1 MKRLIA
7 IAVSSLFVLTGCATG
22 PEFGEVSS
30 ANQDSQEMQE
40 EEGQKQTP
48 ELEPLPTF
56 ELSSLR
62 LDSEFCKFEDQS
74 EEFLTRQERNL
85 PFWMFDYFPNLQED
99 PIFLPSLGE
108 LDVALVF
115 VDWQDKKGLESD
127 HSYYMSQAQ
136 LMSDWFEVVSQGNLQ
151 VKWRVSQDWSTLSGS
166 WRDYYA
172 NNDGGLSDE
181 DRAPFEQWFLDE
193 AVKASD
199 ESFDYSE
206 IDYVVFAMPLSG
218 SMGEG
223 NEEFG
228 EVVMN
233 FGTEGMAFD
242 VHAGSLRQT
251 VVYSKEKSIGNWV
264 ISGTAYQDQ
273 EGFTPAWTH
282 WAHELGHMF
291 GMISHAPIPGV
302 EEQSQYFANPM
313 SATSLFAHSWHPV
326 RAVSTWHSW
335 ILGWIDDDQVLC
347 VDAGEIEDEI
357 FAVNSFRLP
366 NGATKAVIVRTGET
380 TGLVIESREWDSLFD
395 APSRK
400 AKSGFYDGVLIYYI
414 DSSRVIS
421 DESLIPLMPHGFDQI
436 WDEDLP
442 PWAISSSDFMFQ
454 EGESAQ
460 YGDFEIEVL
469 SMQDGV
475 DYVRISKLG
484 G

>member
-1 MKRLIA
+1 MKRLFA
-7 IAVSSLFVLTGCATG
+7 IAVSSLFVLTGCAAE

-30 ANQDSQEMQE
+30 AIKDSQEMQTE
-40 EEGQKQTP
+40 ETQST
-48 ELEPLPTF
+48 EPGPVPNF
-56 ELSSLR
+56 ELSTLR
-62 LDSEFCKFEDQS
+62 IDSELCKFEDQS
-74 EEFLTRQERNL
+74 EEFLTRKDRNV
-85 PFWMFDYFPNLQED
+85 PFWMFDYFPNLQEE
-99 PIFLPSLGE
+99 PTFLPSLGE
-108 LDVALVF
+108 LEVALVF

-136 LMSDWFEVVSQGNLQ
+136 FMSDWFEVVSQGNLRIN
-151 VKWRVSQDWSTLSGS
+151 WRVSQDWSTLSGS

-172 NNDGGLSDE
+172 NNDGSISDE

-199 ESFDYSE
+199 ESFDYSD

-218 SMGEG
+218 RMGEN

-242 VHAGSLRQT
+242 IHPRSLRQT

-273 EGFTPAWTH
+273 RGFTPAWTH

-291 GMISHAPIPGV
+291 GMRSHAPIPGV

-313 SATSLFAHSWHPV
+313 SATSLFAYSWHPV

-335 ILGWIDDDQVLC
+335 ILGWIDDSQVLC
-347 VDAGEIEDEI
+347 VDANDIENEV
-357 FAVNSFRLP
+357 FAINNFRLLD
-366 NGATKAVIVRTGET
+366 GDTKAVIVRTGET
-380 TGLVIESREWDSLFD
+380 TGLVIESREWDPDFD
-395 APSRK
+395 APSRM
-400 AKSGFYDGVLIYYI
+400 AKNGFYDGVLMYYI

-421 DESLIPLMPHGFDQI
+421 DESLIPLMPHGLGQI
-436 WDEDLP
+436 WDENLP

-460 YGDFEIEVL
+460 YEDFEIEVL
-469 SMQDGV
+469 TMQDGV
-475 DYVRISKLG
+475 DYVRISQIDG
-484 G
+484 